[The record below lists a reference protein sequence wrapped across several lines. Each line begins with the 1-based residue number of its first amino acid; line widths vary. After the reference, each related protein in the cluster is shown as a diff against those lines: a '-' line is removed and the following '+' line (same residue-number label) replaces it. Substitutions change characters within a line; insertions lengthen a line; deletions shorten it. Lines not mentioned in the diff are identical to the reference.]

1 MFSSKPK
8 DSRTF
13 TGTTQELWQSIVND
27 VRTERYWVSVIRPGE
42 TEPYVKLRVSNIGV
56 VASIMPV
63 DLSANRHKGAEVR
76 FFDDNGLSRKLF
88 SLMMR
93 EVGGQ

>member
-1 MFSSKPK
+1 MLPFHKGE
-8 DSRTF
+8 RI
-13 TGTTQELWQSIVND
+13 TT
-27 VRTERYWVSVIRPGE
+27 TAG
-42 TEPYVKLRVSNIGV
+42 GV